1 MSALLERISSLPRR
15 AQDYYNSLSS
25 TSRLALWA
33 YVALQV
39 LITAAVIY
47 QGPAEIFAM

>member
-15 AQDYYNSLSS
+15 AHDYYNSLSS
-25 TSRLALWA
+25 TSKLALWA
-33 YVALQV
+33 YIALQV
-39 LITAAVIY
+39 VITGAVIY